1 MRAHE
6 DALVALEMQHEAGV
20 RDDVDD
26 EEGYGSETDWWSMGA
41 MLYEMAYGETP
52 FFAKDVRQT
61 YLRIVD
67 HHV

>member
-1 MRAHE
+1 
-6 DALVALEMQHEAGV
+6 MQHEGNV
-20 RDDVDD
+20 HDDLDD
-26 EEGYGSETDWWSMGA
+26 DDDDQGYGLETDWWSMGA

-52 FFAKDVRQT
+52 FFAKDIRQT